1 MITDDIAAKA
11 FDALG
16 NPARLGILRL
26 LVKAG
31 PDGLNVGV
39 LKELLNI
46 PASTLAHHLK
56 ALSHSGIIIQKRN
69 GREIINQA
77 AFNKLTA
84 ILHYLTEDCC
94 EGALKE
100 CC

>member
-1 MITDDIAAKA
+1 MITDEIAAKA

-16 NPARLGILRL
+16 NPARLGVLRL

-31 PDGLNVGV
+31 PDGLNVG
-39 LKELLNI
+39 ELQEKLNI

-56 ALSHSGIIIQKRN
+56 ALSHSGIIIQERN

-77 AFNKLTA
+77 DFNKLSA
-84 ILHYLTEDCC
+84 ILLYLTEECC
-94 EGALKE
+94 EGAINK